1 MYTQSDQDE
10 MNELKNKIA
19 GGADFATIARD
30 FSDGNEAGK
39 GGDKGWVGTG
49 LMDARLLRAI
59 DATPVGGLSDVVDIK
74 NGGEFLYKVLAER
87 TQKPDA
93 AQADTIKARAFQ
105 NWYGEKKDA
114 VTVTRPLLTELG
126 IG

>member
-1 MYTQSDQDE
+1 MYTQSDQAQMD
-10 MNELKNKIA
+10 ELKAKIQ

-39 GGDKGWVGTG
+39 GGDKGWVAQG
-49 LMDARLLRAI
+49 LMDNRLIQAI
-59 DATPVGGLSDVVDIK
+59 FAAPVGGLSQVVDIK
-74 NGGEFLYKVLAER
+74 NGGLFLYKVLDER

-93 AQADTIKARAFQ
+93 EQADTIKTRAFQ

-114 VTVTRPLLTELG
+114 VEVTRPLLTDLG

>member
-1 MYTQSDQDE
+1 MT
-10 MNELKNKIA
+10 ELKNKIA

-39 GGDKGWVGTG
+39 GGDKGWVANG
-49 LMDARLLRAI
+49 LIDARLLRAI
-59 DATPVGGLSDVVDIK
+59 DAAPVGGLSEIVDIK

-93 AQADTIKARAFQ
+93 EQTDTIKTRAFQ